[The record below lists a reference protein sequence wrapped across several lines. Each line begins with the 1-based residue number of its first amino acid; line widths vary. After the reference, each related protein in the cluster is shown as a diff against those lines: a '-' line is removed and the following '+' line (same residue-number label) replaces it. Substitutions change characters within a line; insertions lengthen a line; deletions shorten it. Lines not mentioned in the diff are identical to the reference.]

1 MLCLLLVYLSLACL
15 LKEIFLIFF
24 NDSEL
29 FFQRFQ
35 LILHMGQ
42 LIAGGLAVELIGQLI
57 EFLFALPFLLQ
68 LHFQIWFIVILGL
81 D

>member
-1 MLCLLLVYLSLACL
+1 